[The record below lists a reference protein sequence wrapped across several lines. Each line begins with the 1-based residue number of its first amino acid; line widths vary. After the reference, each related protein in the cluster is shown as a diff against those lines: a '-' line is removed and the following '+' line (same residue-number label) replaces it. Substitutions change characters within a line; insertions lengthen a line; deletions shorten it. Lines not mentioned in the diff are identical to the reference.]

1 MNNDWYNTTETFLNS
16 TVGAGNWSNIT
27 VWAWN
32 ATGNGNMSAAHV
44 SDNVQA
50 PAAPTDTI
58 PPVPTNLQNST
69 GNDWVN
75 YTWTV
80 GTGIGTDGYNVTMN
94 NDWYN
99 TTETFLNSTVGAG
112 NWSNITVWAWNA
124 TGNGNMSATSV
135 SDNVQAPASPTD
147 TTDPV
152 VNTVTLNTTAP
163 NTGDAI
169 LVTVN
174 ATDNVAVTN
183 VTANGV
189 ELTFQIGNIWNG
201 TITAIVGTHIV
212 NVSATDAAGNV
223 GWNNSTSYTA
233 EATDLYNIIF
243 HPPITTMN
251 QFNLKSGRTLPIK
264 FTTQDDDTGEFIYDE
279 TVNVTITNS
288 TGHLITDFTYGT
300 GTDSVR
306 INIIEKQYI
315 VNFHTKNYALNVG
328 ETYVITVT
336 FGEPDSL
343 RGCEDIIFTLVDKGK
358 EKDEKK

>member
-1 MNNDWYNTTETFLNS
+1 MNDTWANTTNMYLNVS
-16 TVGAGNWSNIT
+16 VGPSGWANIT

-32 ATGNGNMSAAHV
+32 ATGDGNMSTTSV

-50 PAAPTDTI
+50 PAAPTDTT
-58 PPVPTNLQNST
+58 PPVPTDLQNST

-75 YTWTV
+75 YTWTAGSGV
-80 GTGIGTDGYNVTMN
+80 GTDGYNVTMN

-112 NWSNITVWAWNA
+112 NWSN
-124 TGNGNMSATSV
+124 
-135 SDNVQAPASPTD
+135 NVQAPASPTD

-174 ATDNVAVTN
+174 ATDNVVVTN

-189 ELTFQIGNIWNG
+189 ELTFQVGNIWNG

-288 TGHLITDFTYGT
+288 IGHLITDFTYGT